1 MMPSRR
7 RTRTWWGRERDLV
20 RTRVEV
26 MSKGSRK
33 MIGGGCED
41 GGKELLMVVAVVVVG
56 QSRVSS
62 GPPKGLA

>member
-1 MMPSRR
+1 
-7 RTRTWWGRERDLV
+7 
-20 RTRVEV
+20 
-26 MSKGSRK
+26 